1 MIIKIGFSLFFLLLN
16 FIIYLKINNKAISKN
31 YLSLL
36 LFGLILIVSN
46 YYFQVLSN
54 RLFFFLLIFSFGIF
68 IMKYFSTFINAL
80 KKSELTDDEKVVT
93 FKEMILKKV
102 FPVLI
107 TIFQIVTI
115 WFDKDF
121 N

>member
-1 MIIKIGFSLFFLLLN
+1 
-16 FIIYLKINNKAISKN
+16 
-31 YLSLL
+31 
-36 LFGLILIVSN
+36 
-46 YYFQVLSN
+46 
-54 RLFFFLLIFSFGIF
+54 
-68 IMKYFSTFINAL
+68 MKYFSTFINAL